1 MTGVRR
7 WELLVGPT
15 SQSGVN
21 ERAPHIIIIRW
32 ISIRKSQS
40 AVRDSDGVL
49 RDTGPSLC
57 IYYAYILFFFFFL
70 FYFWTLPFPFFRRTS
85 GELGFGSA
93 SGSGHSLPPAARILW
108 SSLPPSLLDPRAVRG
123 EFAPAPV
130 STCRVRVR
138 LAVIGSEDGEI
149 PVLGNGLDSLRWGG
163 PSVWLVSWIGL
174 IKEFFFSLGGGGG
187 GREKMVCRILEFDW
201 RDGILQD
208 SVIVLRWPR
217 ARCWF
222 LKRR

>member
-1 MTGVRR
+1 MSVAGSSWWGPLVRAGSMNEHR
-7 WELLVGPT
+7 T
-15 SQSGVN
+15 SSSSGG
-21 ERAPHIIIIRW
+21 
-32 ISIRKSQS
+32 SQLEK
-40 AVRDSDGVL
+40 AKVRFVTATVYCGTQGLPCAFITPIFCS
-49 RDTGPSLC
+49 
-57 IYYAYILFFFFFL
+57 FFFL

-163 PSVWLVSWIGL
+163 PSIWLVSWIGL

-187 GREKMVCRILEFDW
+187 LGGGRKWCVEY
-201 RDGILQD
+201 
-208 SVIVLRWPR
+208 
-217 ARCWF
+217 
-222 LKRR
+222 